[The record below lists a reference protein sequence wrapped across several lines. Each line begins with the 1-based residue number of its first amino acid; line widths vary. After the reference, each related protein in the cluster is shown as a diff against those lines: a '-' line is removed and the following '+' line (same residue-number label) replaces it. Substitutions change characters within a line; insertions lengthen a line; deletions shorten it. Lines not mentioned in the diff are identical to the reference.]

1 MSEIMAGRPARRIVL
16 GSSLAVGA
24 ATALVACGGG
34 GGEST
39 TAETPATTGEG
50 TEAATTKELAVG
62 GSMSVDI
69 GGHNYLLYRPDET
82 TVLAY
87 SSVCTHEGCQVG
99 IGSENFS
106 CPCHGSEFAMADGAR
121 VAGPAKDPLKRYAAA
136 IQDDKVIVY
145 L

>member
-1 MSEIMAGRPARRIVL
+1 MNEITAGRPARRIVL

-24 ATALVACGGG
+24 TCALAACGGG
-34 GGEST
+34 GGSASSEAPS
-39 TAETPATTGEG
+39 ATGEG
-50 TEAATTKELAVG
+50 TEAATTEELQVG
-62 GSMSVDI
+62 GSMSVDLD
-69 GGHNYLLYRPDET
+69 GKNYLLHRPDEA

-99 IGSENFS
+99 IGAENFS

-121 VAGPAKDPLKRYAAA
+121 VAGPAKDPLARYAAE
-136 IQDDKVIVY
+136 IDGDKVIVY